1 MSYNFRLLGAGRP
14 GDPAGPVVPHMRLA
28 DHLLLLRVLH
38 RGADQLHGQQAGS
51 SKVEKQ
57 YFASFDLLTSRLGAR
72 AYYSLASI
80 LRETDGS
87 QQLVTLPQVGWIST
101 KTWELEFER
110 KSSGVEVAE
119 GAAAVA
125 AAGQAGDGGAQ
136 EIPEEG
142 LGGEEKS
149 DDGGG
154 TRENYS

>member
-1 MSYNFRLLGAGRP
+1 MTLRGTSGPRWSPSTTRTTSGVFPRLKNKT
-14 GDPAGPVVPHMRLA
+14 
-28 DHLLLLRVLH
+28 LL
-38 RGADQLHGQQAGS
+38 
-51 SKVEKQ
+51 
-57 YFASFDLLTSRLGAR
+57 LLTSRYQGLVR
-72 AYYSLASI
+72 ADYTLASI

-87 QQLVTLPQVGWIST
+87 QQLVTLPQVGKIWT
-101 KTWELEFER
+101 KTWELKFGLKG

-154 TRENYS
+154 TREDYS